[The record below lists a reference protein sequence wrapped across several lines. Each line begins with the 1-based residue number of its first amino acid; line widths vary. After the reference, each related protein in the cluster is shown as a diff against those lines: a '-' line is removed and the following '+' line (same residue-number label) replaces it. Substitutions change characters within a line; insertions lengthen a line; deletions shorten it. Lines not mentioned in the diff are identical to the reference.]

1 MTLKNIDEYLNN
13 EKKIPEAEWDNV
25 EIKNMYKDELNY
37 TNDDYKSLNKS
48 PFNEEYKNNY
58 NKIKDYLNNSKEH
71 KNRYFLKHVEKDM
84 IENIAD
90 LKNIEK
96 SKIESDILLR
106 KKINN
111 RQERVK
117 DYNDY
122 IKIYED
128 TSLENI
134 NEAKKDYEKIMHET
148 EKRKRNLVLNT
159 FYEKKYKH
167 QTYILKEL
175 TFLFLLL
182 LTLCMFYKF
191 GLLSDTYFVVLTGL
205 GMTIAGFL
213 FLYRIYTIVITD
225 KTDYDSYDPNIF
237 LTIDDYVN
245 KGDGIIEVKG
255 LNNTIDLELQDD
267 LLSSDCVGNL
277 GSSVEE
283 SVNNVVN
290 KYKTESKINKL

>member
-71 KNRYFLKHVEKDM
+71 KNRNFLKHVEKDM

-106 KKINN
+106 KRINN
-111 RQERVK
+111 RQERLK

-175 TFLFLLL
+175 TFLFLIL

-205 GMTIAGFL
+205 GTTIAGFL

-237 LTIDDYVN
+237 LTIGDYVN

-255 LNNTIDLELQDD
+255 LNDTIDLELQDD

-277 GSSVEE
+277 GSSIEE

-290 KYKTESKINKL
+290 KYKTESKINQL